1 MPVTTDG
8 FSAAG
13 AAMWTLLVV
22 ATAFVVAWLFAGR
35 LRMARTAYVGVLFV
49 VTAAVSTAY
58 VTTLGGDVGD
68 LLALRSLSG
77 LAGGL
82 VVGAITAV
90 AMLKMPSTL
99 HRSYGRTL
107 AAAGWEGVVYGVA
120 EGVLLSA
127 LPALIGWQGAH
138 ALGWEGTSAGV
149 ARWSWAVLA
158 SVLVIVAHHLGYW
171 EYRNRMLVPI
181 TVACTLLTV
190 AYLVTGSVLAPV
202 VGHVLMHLAAIRHG
216 TELPPHVRNVE
227 EAFHEHDLVGAV
239 RTRGA

>member
-8 FSAAG
+8 FTAAG
-13 AAMWTLLVV
+13 AAAWTFLVA
-22 ATAFVVAWLFAGR
+22 ATAFVVAWLFADR
-35 LRMARTAYVGVLFV
+35 LRMARSAYVGVLFV

-58 VTTLGGDVGD
+58 VTALGGDVGD
-68 LLALRSLSG
+68 LLGLRSSSG
-77 LAGGL
+77 LVGGL
-82 VVGAITAV
+82 VAGSVTAV
-90 AMLKMPSTL
+90 AMQRMPSTL
-99 HRSYGRTL
+99 RRTRGRAV

-138 ALGWEGTSAGV
+138 ALGWNGTAAGI
-149 ARWSWAVLA
+149 ARWAWAVLA
-158 SVLVIVAHHLGYW
+158 GVLVIVAHHLGYP

-181 TVACTLLTV
+181 TVACGLLTL

-216 TELPPHVRNVE
+216 TELPPHAR
-227 EAFHEHDLVGAV
+227 HEPDTARDRELVAAG
-239 RTRGA
+239 R